1 MTRARI
7 AAAALHSYPREFR
20 AAHGPEMLSTALD
33 ASEGSRRR
41 FARELADLVR
51 LGLRRR
57 AAQTARLGARRLV
70 ADAACLTASWFM
82 VIDLGSQIAKKMSG
96 DPDRALPTW
105 VVALIAVT
113 LVLTLIGYDR
123 IAGVAALSYTAIG
136 LHELLPHDNANFIL
150 WSTLVPSVCFAVLV
164 LAPRTRRIDVR
175 RLAWL
180 AVPAALAVTA
190 RSDGD
195 ASVAAVLCVLIFIVV
210 PALARIGTDPRRA
223 IACALLTTDLGIVIA
238 VRRFTTDPSAPQ
250 PLWFLAGASL
260 VLALAITRTRRL
272 SRRSPI

>member
-136 LHELLPHDNANFIL
+136 LHELL
-150 WSTLVPSVCFAVLV
+150 
-164 LAPRTRRIDVR
+164 RTTTRTSSCVDARPIRLFRSAGARSAHAAHRRPPA
-175 RLAWL
+175 RLA
-180 AVPAALAVTA
+180 
-190 RSDGD
+190 
-195 ASVAAVLCVLIFIVV
+195 
-210 PALARIGTDPRRA
+210 RRA
-223 IACALLTTDLGIVIA
+223 GCARGDRA
-238 VRRFTTDPSAPQ
+238 
-250 PLWFLAGASL
+250 
-260 VLALAITRTRRL
+260 
-272 SRRSPI
+272 